1 MNRKIGSEKNTEY
14 PKSISKMEMLNQESL
29 FLDEINEI
37 PEFSTACSF
46 GENRAAQQGNSLS
59 HERLRC

>member
-1 MNRKIGSEKNTEY
+1 
-14 PKSISKMEMLNQESL
+14 MEMLNQESL

-37 PEFSTACSF
+37 PEFSTARFF